1 MSTHSTATSCLAT
14 SPALLKL
21 ARAKGGIPSVHPISA
36 RESRVHAPLV
46 AVHESSSGANA
57 KWRAAAVR
65 PDRHCH
71 KPMFLIAVGSVLD
84 LFFLQ

>member
-1 MSTHSTATSCLAT
+1 MSTHSTATSCLAP
-14 SPALLKL
+14 SPTL
-21 ARAKGGIPSVHPISA
+21 KGGIPNVHPISV

-57 KWRAAAVR
+57 KWQAAAVR
-65 PDRHCH
+65 PGRHCH

>member
-1 MSTHSTATSCLAT
+1 MSTHSTATSCLAP
-14 SPALLKL
+14 SPAL
-21 ARAKGGIPSVHPISA
+21 KGGIPSVHPISA
-36 RESRVHAPLV
+36 RESRVNAPLV
-46 AVHESSSGANA
+46 AVHESSSGASA

-71 KPMFLIAVGSVLD
+71 KPMLLIAVGSVLD